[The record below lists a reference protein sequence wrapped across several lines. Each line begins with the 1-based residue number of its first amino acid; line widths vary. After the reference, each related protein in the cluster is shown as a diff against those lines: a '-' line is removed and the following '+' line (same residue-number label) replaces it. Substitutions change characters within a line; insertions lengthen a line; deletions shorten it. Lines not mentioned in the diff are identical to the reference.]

1 MDRLAVIG
9 TGVYGQY
16 IVQCLLENGAKVDWY
31 DVSKDYVK
39 APVQQGGVF
48 QYSGF
53 LNGRRFGIG
62 GTAKIWGGQIFS
74 LDKGDGLYS
83 SNRFYQNLVT
93 SDESIAPNL
102 SKKYPGLAIKQGF
115 WLFPWRK
122 NNVRKILKHRN
133 IRLYSGYELKSHH
146 ETEEGVFLS
155 FRYKENIVN
164 KVYHRTVYVACGA
177 LANGK
182 YFFGDFQWKDHI
194 SIPLFRLKGDV
205 ILNNSVSYKITHRGL
220 KTWRLHF
227 PEVGVGHYVH
237 FVYNE
242 KSVIKDL
249 IRRLITSKSKVP
261 FTAKRFIVE
270 SFAMLAGLLKGRFAN
285 LENEFIIMLDY
296 EGGLGSF
303 KSIENIF
310 EFELI
315 NGHEE
320 FVQGIKD
327 KLKSVFTEEGLTA
340 IELPFSLNKYE
351 DIYHPF
357 DINPPLDFQ
366 EYKNV
371 YGKVLRIDTGLLAS
385 CGSTNP
391 TGVLFPFIKTLIENE
406 SYN

>member
-1 MDRLAVIG
+1 
-9 TGVYGQY
+9 
-16 IVQCLLENGAKVDWY
+16 
-31 DVSKDYVK
+31 
-39 APVQQGGVF
+39 
-48 QYSGF
+48 
-53 LNGRRFGIG
+53 
-62 GTAKIWGGQIFS
+62 
-74 LDKGDGLYS
+74 
-83 SNRFYQNLVT
+83 
-93 SDESIAPNL
+93 
-102 SKKYPGLAIKQGF
+102 
-115 WLFPWRK
+115 
-122 NNVRKILKHRN
+122 
-133 IRLYSGYELKSHH
+133 
-146 ETEEGVFLS
+146 
-155 FRYKENIVN
+155 
-164 KVYHRTVYVACGA
+164 
-177 LANGK
+177 
-182 YFFGDFQWKDHI
+182 
-194 SIPLFRLKGDV
+194 
-205 ILNNSVSYKITHRGL
+205 
-220 KTWRLHF
+220 
-227 PEVGVGHYVH
+227 
-237 FVYNE
+237 
-242 KSVIKDL
+242 
-249 IRRLITSKSKVP
+249 
-261 FTAKRFIVE
+261 
-270 SFAMLAGLLKGRFAN
+270 MLAGLLKGRFAN